1 LENTET
7 SSAEIAHK
15 AVEAA
20 SEKQA
25 VDILMLDIRKVCGFA
40 DYFVICTAEW
50 GRQAVAVRDEV
61 EKVLGQVGVKLY
73 HSEGAADSGWVLLDY
88 GDVIVHVFSPEQRA
102 YYQLE
107 ELWEKAVPVLRI
119 Q

>member
-1 LENTET
+1 MQNIET
-7 SSAEIAHK
+7 TSADIAHK

-40 DYFVICTAEW
+40 DFFVICTAESA
-50 GRQAVAVRDEV
+50 RQAVAVRDEV
-61 EKVLGQVGVKLY
+61 EKILRQAGVKLY
-73 HSEGAADSGWVLLDY
+73 HSEGTADSGWVLLDY
-88 GDVIVHVFSPEQRA
+88 GDVIVHVFSAEQRS

-107 ELWEKAVPVLRI
+107 ELWEKATPVVRI